1 MQLHS
6 NETEKHDKSVWHI
19 SRNAHQNALETL
31 IQEMQDEIVEKKVHY
46 LVDINKYYESLLQDL
61 LRIIMPPRWRIKL

>member
-19 SRNAHQNALETL
+19 SRNAYQNALETL
-31 IQEMQDEIVEKKVHY
+31 IQEMQDDIVEKKSTLPSRY
-46 LVDINKYYESLLQDL
+46 QQIL
-61 LRIIMPPRWRIKL
+61 

>member
-46 LVDINKYYESLLQDL
+46 LVDINKY
-61 LRIIMPPRWRIKL
+61 